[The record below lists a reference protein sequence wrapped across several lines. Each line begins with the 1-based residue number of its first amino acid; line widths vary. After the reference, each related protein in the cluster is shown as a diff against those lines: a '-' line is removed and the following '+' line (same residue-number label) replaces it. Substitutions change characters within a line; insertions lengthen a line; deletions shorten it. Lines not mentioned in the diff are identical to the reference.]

1 MVWLLMFKINFTLQ
15 IIQIKG
21 LNVYESDFEEKHIWI
36 STRTPWSIIRHDFSF
51 LSYTQGGHSSFT
63 LTRVWRSWGNPNVYI
78 SIGIVYLPV
87 NPRTHSCSLKNIFKS
102 GLIKL
107 IYVLH
112 MRSFDFQHGR
122 YCKQSPRSP
131 KNSIYL

>member
-15 IIQIKG
+15 IVQIIG
-21 LNVYESDFEEKHIWI
+21 LNVYASGFEEKHIWI
-36 STRTPWSIIRHDFSF
+36 STRKPWSIIRHDFSF
-51 LSYTQGGHSSFT
+51 LTVIH
-63 LTRVWRSWGNPNVYI
+63 
-78 SIGIVYLPV
+78 
-87 NPRTHSCSLKNIFKS
+87 KS
-102 GLIKL
+102 GLIEL